1 MFVIY
6 SKPGCA
12 ACNDAKALLTAKN
25 LPFEEQVLD
34 VGQPK
39 LPTVTYYTVEQLK
52 QRVPAARTVPQIFE
66 DGQHLGGLDG
76 LKKHLSK

>member
-12 ACNDAKALLTAKN
+12 ACDKSKALLTAKN
-25 LPFEEQVLD
+25 LSYDVYELD

-39 LPTVTYYTVEQLK
+39 LPGTTYYTVEQLK
-52 QRVPAARTVPQIFE
+52 LRVPGARTVPQIFE
-66 DGQHLGGLDG
+66 GDTLIGGYDALQKR
-76 LKKHLSK
+76 LT